1 MVRDAQRSARD
12 TEILVTLVRS
22 ATEMRNSFDEVKKML
37 IDTEDTVITEVRD
50 NTERTIRNTIGGP
63 RPFPGSAQRS
73 VGGSGTLEDLGQK
86 KRSIFRRALK
96 GLSNNGTKDLG
107 RIEDMLNQ
115 LLTEVDTLKSQTAP
129 IGAAGA
135 VGGALAG
142 IDRQAAQS
150 FDNLQPEGQYEQ
162 DHGYEPEG
170 IAGTSTASHASQ
182 SGHLSLPQSRGN
194 QGSRLGYDRKFS
206 DHRIST
212 VPEAEEDEYDHVNT
226 SAHTDPNL
234 ATHYSDPNMLM
245 TPVMQT
251 AERGASVP
259 LATPPQRASG
269 GTVQQTLSNE
279 NTPRTDKG
287 KKHGSWFPKIS
298 RWSETTTSSVAK
310 AFRNS
315 GRKERASMERY
326 DDVPSRSGSDMDRY
340 EADYNKADP
349 YGDDKLHTGFSE
361 PELQQMVPEDINN
374 PQPAAAVPH
383 LGAFMQEDPK
393 YHVHRDSL
401 NLQHPQPRQGQTDH
415 FKATLESRAQDF
427 DSPMSPRS
435 AEWAGSATS
444 LNRFP
449 PGSEQRQR
457 YSQGTQPDS
466 GYWRSSPAEPPI
478 PPKVPLDGNENIANS
493 SGGGGPRRPPKEPL
507 DATATP
513 QRGNRISKLQKQP
526 PRLSAD
532 GGNGNG
538 SPLPFQSVESGYGT
552 ATLAS
557 GSPRLEN
564 RNLSGALGV
573 PTRKPSGPR
582 AMTPRSSGSRGESG
596 KEEEG
601 TGREKE
607 ERRRKRG
614 KPQNRTR
621 PVIEY
626 RTDVHADTFGT
637 VDSQESETF

>member
-12 TEILVTLVRS
+12 TEILVTLVKS
-22 ATEMRNSFDEVKKML
+22 ATEMRNSFDEMKKL
-37 IDTEDTVITEVRD
+37 IIDTEDTIITETRD

-73 VGGSGTLEDLGQK
+73 IVGSGTLEDLGQK
-86 KRSIFRRALK
+86 KRNIFKRALK
-96 GLSNNGTKDLG
+96 GLSNKDTKDLG
-107 RIEDMLNQ
+107 RIEDMLMQ

-129 IGAAGA
+129 IGVAAGA
-135 VGGALAG
+135 GRVV
-142 IDRQAAQS
+142 AAHERNTTS
-150 FDNLQPEGQYEQ
+150 SYDNLQPEGQYEQ

-182 SGHLSLPQSRGN
+182 SGHLSLPQSRTG

-234 ATHYSDPNMLM
+234 ATHYSNPDMLM
-245 TPVMQT
+245 TPIMQT
-251 AERGASVP
+251 ETRGASVP
-259 LATPPQRASG
+259 LATPPQQNSG
-269 GTVQQTLSNE
+269 GTVQQQSLSQE

-298 RWSETTTSSVAK
+298 RWSETTTSSVTK

-315 GRKERASMERY
+315 GRKERSLGRS
-326 DDVPSRSGSDMDRY
+326 DDVPSRSGSDLDRY
-340 EADYNKADP
+340 EEQYMNPKTDP

-361 PELQQMVPEDINN
+361 PELQQMLPEDINN
-374 PQPAAAVPH
+374 PQPVAPVPRF
-383 LGAFMQEDPK
+383 GTFTPEDPK

-449 PGSEQRQR
+449 PGSEQRR
-457 YSQGTQPDS
+457 DRLSQGAAQDGGGS

-478 PPKVPLDGNENIANS
+478 PPKVPLDNSGENAASGNGNAA
-493 SGGGGPRRPPKEPL
+493 GPRRPPKEPL
-507 DATATP
+507 DSPSATAGTP
-513 QRGNRISKLQKQP
+513 PRANRVSKLQKQP
-526 PRLSAD
+526 PRLSA
-532 GGNGNG
+532 GGRDGNG

-564 RNLSGALGV
+564 RNLSGALSV

-582 AMTPRSSGSRGESG
+582 AMTPGSRGSGGGNGSG
-596 KEEEG
+596 KEEG
-601 TGREKE
+601 GLKE

-614 KPQNRTR
+614 EQDLN
-621 PVIEY
+621 
-626 RTDVHADTFGT
+626 
-637 VDSQESETF
+637 